1 MRILNVMQIYG
12 KMLGMGMGIGDMPDM
27 WDMRVET
34 GHALSVR
41 ACMIIQACM
50 MIPHNAS
57 WRHHPDWPCFKYY
70 PLIFSI
76 IFYKNCLLSILWGC
90 FECIEKFVQAI
101 PGLGLCFRKTGVAI
115 RIQNPAGWHVWLLQ
129 IYSCR

>member
-1 MRILNVMQIYG
+1 MGKCWVWGYGDMQ
-12 KMLGMGMGIGDMPDM
+12 DMPDM

-41 ACMIIQACM
+41 ACMIIRASMIIQACV

-76 IFYKNCLLSILWGC
+76 IFYKNCLLSILRDC
-90 FECIEKFVQAI
+90 CECIAKFVQAI

-129 IYSCR
+129 IYSCRL